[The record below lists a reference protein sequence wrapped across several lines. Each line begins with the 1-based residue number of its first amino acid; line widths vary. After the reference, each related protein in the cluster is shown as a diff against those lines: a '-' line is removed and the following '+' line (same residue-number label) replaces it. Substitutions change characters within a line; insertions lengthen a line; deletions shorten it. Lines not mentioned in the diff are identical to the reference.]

1 MDEETTGQPPVET
14 EAPEAEAEA
23 EAPEEVTEPEGE
35 ETEEEAPEEVE
46 YDLGGGQRLKVAANA
61 SAKEVF
67 EAAQKA
73 FKDVEANFTRK
84 NQDVAEKA
92 KALEARE
99 KAVERLSNL
108 NDKVLDEF
116 SRGRAVQRELEQLG
130 KVDLN
135 ALWQSPNPQDRDQ
148 ARRVSDRISQKQA
161 ELNAIVQNVSRIE
174 SELSTEQAQERARR
188 LEEGKREVARRIP
201 NADQVIDKV
210 IEYAVSKGLP
220 KEAASDW
227 PANPLFTEMAWKAWM
242 FDEAQAK
249 AQKAAKPKP
258 PQAQPVQTTRST
270 GGRAKLDLNRD
281 ADKLSAEEW
290 ARRRNAELR
299 ARANAR

>member
-1 MDEETTGQPPVET
+1 MDEDTTGQPPVET

-23 EAPEEVTEPEGE
+23 EAPEQPEAEEVEGD
-35 ETEEEAPEEVE
+35 EEAPEEVE

-67 EAAQKA
+67 DVAQKA
-73 FKDVEANFTRK
+73 FKDVEASFTRK

-92 KALEARE
+92 KSLEARE
-99 KAVERLSNL
+99 RAVERLSTL

-130 KVDLN
+130 KIDLN
-135 ALWQSPNPQDRDQ
+135 ALWQSKPDQ
-148 ARRVSDRISQKQA
+148 ARRVSDAISQRQA
-161 ELNAIVQNVSRIE
+161 QLNAIVQSVSRIE

-201 NADQVIDKV
+201 NADQVIDRV
-210 IEYAVSKGLP
+210 IEYAISKGLP

-258 PQAQPVQTTRST
+258 QQAQPVQTTRST
-270 GGRAKLDLNRD
+270 GGRVRLDLVRD
-281 ADKLSAEEW
+281 ADRMSSDEW
-290 ARRRNAELR
+290 LKRRNAELR
-299 ARANAR
+299 G